1 MMTEKKAQHERR
13 QKMHEDDLQQIQ
25 EYEEYFAQLAIEEA
39 ERAEQ
44 ERIAAEA
51 RAEEERAQK
60 VIHDAAA
67 KIQALYRG
75 FRERQELANPKGKG
89 KKGKGSGAGSGS
101 PAGRS
106 SRCRPTALSRRRRW
120 VAVAPVLGGAEEWS
134 GTLSV
139 GQSPQPPRT
148 STQDCT

>member
-89 KKGKGSGAGSGS
+89 KKGKGERQ
-101 PAGRS
+101 PNLL
-106 SRCRPTALSRRRRW
+106 PFAL
-120 VAVAPVLGGAEEWS
+120 VE
-134 GTLSV
+134 TLSLARS
-139 GQSPQPPRT
+139 GKKKK
-148 STQDCT
+148 

>member
-1 MMTEKKAQHERR
+1 MVVATPYR
-13 QKMHEDDLQQIQ
+13 QIPDAVASFEVQAKIDAIPQIKRDL
-25 EYEEYFAQLAIEEA
+25 IEEA

-89 KKGKGSGAGSGS
+89 KGKGKKK
-101 PAGRS
+101 R
-106 SRCRPTALSRRRRW
+106 
-120 VAVAPVLGGAEEWS
+120 
-134 GTLSV
+134 
-139 GQSPQPPRT
+139 
-148 STQDCT
+148 

>member
-89 KKGKGSGAGSGS
+89 KGKGERQRNLL
-101 PAGRS
+101 PF
-106 SRCRPTALSRRRRW
+106 AL
-120 VAVAPVLGGAEEWS
+120 AV
-134 GTLSV
+134 TLSLARS
-139 GQSPQPPRT
+139 GKKKK
-148 STQDCT
+148 

>member
-89 KKGKGSGAGSGS
+89 KGKGVPKFFPLRACCNSLARPLRQEEEVGGSSQEVTGGS
-101 PAGRS
+101 AR
-106 SRCRPTALSRRRRW
+106 RKKRRRRY
-120 VAVAPVLGGAEEWS
+120 
-134 GTLSV
+134 
-139 GQSPQPPRT
+139 
-148 STQDCT
+148 TQCTM